1 MKKGCLLLL
10 ALPVALP
17 VQGMTLDGLTVG
29 YDHTDYS
36 AGYGKKHIVSA
47 ELKSVFDRGAA
58 VMSMARGYRDYDH
71 GESFQGTRGR
81 ATVWYDWSP
90 LLSTRTGLSLG
101 DNSPVF
107 VRREVLNDFNLK
119 LLKGTMLTVGG
130 RHASYFHN
138 TEVNA
143 FSAGGSWYPGPVIL
157 AYRYTTYDTVGAGG
171 SYSHLASVRLR
182 DSQGPGY
189 TQLFASTGTGAYTYD
204 WSPTV
209 RSGKLHSLSLK
220 RVQPLTENVSL
231 NLIAGKQWF
240 ETPVAS
246 YSGLNGQLAVTWRW

>member
-10 ALPVALP
+10 AIPVMQPAH
-17 VQGMTLDGLTVG
+17 GMTLDGLTLG
-29 YDHTDYS
+29 YDHTGYS
-36 AGYGKKHIVSA
+36 DGYGTKNAMFA

-58 VMSMARGYRDYDH
+58 VANMARGYRGYDH

-81 ATVWYDWSP
+81 VTVWYDWSP
-90 LLSTRTGLSLG
+90 LLSTRSGLSLG

-119 LLKGTMLTVGG
+119 LVKGTLLTVGG
-130 RHASYFHN
+130 RHASYFQN
-138 TEVNA
+138 TEVNS
-143 FSAGGSWYPGPVIL
+143 FSAGGTWYIGPVIL
-157 AYRYTTYDTVGAGG
+157 AYRYTTYDTVGMGG
-171 SYSHLASVRLR
+171 SYSHLASMRLL
-182 DSQGPGY
+182 DSQGSGY

-209 RSGKLHSLSLK
+209 RSGKLYSISLK
-220 RVQPLTENVSL
+220 RVQPLTANVDL
-231 NLIAGKQWF
+231 NLVTGKQWF
-240 ETPVAS
+240 ETPMSS